1 MILTLLALT
10 LLTLFM
16 QGCTSKEIVISKPL
30 EMQKIS
36 FIPVIAQLPI
46 MDFNR
51 TATTEQEAAIMVWDL
66 YSYIKELEL
75 SLQSVKEV
83 R

>member
-1 MILTLLALT
+1 
-10 LLTLFM
+10 
-16 QGCTSKEIVISKPL
+16 
-30 EMQKIS
+30 MQKIS

-51 TATTEQEAAIMVWDL
+51 TATTEQEAAIMAWDL

-83 R
+83 K

>member
-1 MILTLLALT
+1 M
-10 LLTLFM
+10 
-16 QGCTSKEIVISKPL
+16 K
-30 EMQKIS
+30 KIS
-36 FIPVIAQLPI
+36 FIPVITQLPI

-51 TATTEQEAAIMVWDL
+51 TAKTEQEAAIMAWDL

>member
-1 MILTLLALT
+1 
-10 LLTLFM
+10 M
-16 QGCTSKEIVISKPL
+16 QGCTSKTTVLTKPV
-30 EMQKIS
+30 QPPKIS
-36 FIPVIAQLPI
+36 FVPVVADLPI

-51 TATTEQEAAIMVWDL
+51 TALTEKEAALMAWDL

-83 R
+83 K

>member
-1 MILTLLALT
+1 
-10 LLTLFM
+10 M
-16 QGCTSKEIVISKPL
+16 QGCTSKTTVLTKPV
-30 EMQKIS
+30 QPPKIS
-36 FIPVIAQLPI
+36 FVPVITELPI

-51 TATTEQEAAIMVWDL
+51 TALTEQEAALMAWDL